1 MRNIFKKSLLFIA
14 ASMVAGS
21 ILAQVQSFS
30 AAEIVAGTQKGAVT
44 ASTTFAIKNSAQIC
58 KTGSQSTKVDVV
70 EGNSSASG
78 VDEKYVQIVSTSQIS
93 KLYLHATYNSS
104 GSGKKMVFV
113 YWAEGVTPTI
123 DNVLSAE
130 LVTFPGYDGA
140 CDANYVT
147 VTPPAGART
156 LRIYRQLK
164 NFDGTGYK
172 KGTNWGDNTTYFI
185 VDMDVTAGP
194 APKSTDATLSDLQVG
209 GVTIDGFSSSKT
221 DYTYTI
227 AATATTM
234 PSVTATKHDSKASDP
249 VITQATMPTVGNPT
263 QATVVVTAEDGT
275 TKMTY
280 TITFTRAELSHD
292 ATLKAI
298 MVDGNAI
305 QGFSPSTKTYNV
317 TVPYSQTA
325 IPVVTATTNF
335 SAATYIVTNPSGVE
349 GTATIV
355 VTAEDGTTKETYT
368 VNITKATPSND
379 ATLKSLSYSGTSIP
393 GFSSSQQTY
402 SVDIQS
408 GSAVPL
414 LQGVA
419 NHSFATISYQ
429 QVTSLNGTATA
440 TVTAED
446 GTTTKTY
453 SVTFKEIVGPQV
465 PQTDLLI
472 HVPEVYE
479 AKDIAGGYG
488 TPLTAIDG
496 HEYEVYYTQRTGEG
510 DYPTFSTTL
519 SDEGKSN
526 GISGSTTKT
535 KNVGRPGDTWFEGTI
550 TEHSECKNASSEDE
564 FVFATKMIREHRL
577 SSTNNYQF
585 HIKGY
590 DQFSFW
596 GMDKKLDPK
605 NGNQVFVVKIDGV
618 EQPME
623 YSTDKYSI
631 RRFNITTARHLIEIS
646 TTKETSTNKCV
657 MGGFSLRVAQEPR
670 TKWLKGNDSTQKVNA
685 FGTINPIT
693 YVTKYNNIAGAET
706 KLEWLGTA
714 VDGIALQ
721 KIEGDLTDTLILSG
735 TANAPIG
742 EYKYAVVAYYNGVET
757 SRAEGKFKVKY
768 EIKAITE
775 ADVEAD
781 QGEEMDAIKC
791 RYYVY
796 DATTDIIFKWIN
808 GLDAPGVTTSAKNG
822 IYTIGGTP
830 TTVGTYHYLVT
841 VTGGD
846 TIMGTISVK
855 SADLG
860 VNPILYLYKNT
871 FAYEKDYVYT
881 YLKNSGYNLRE
892 KKAKDDLRPA
902 NQYAKYK
909 WILISEDV
917 DANNPEVYK
926 ILRGGSH
933 LPVLNMN
940 AFSYAHPIDSLT
952 PEYGGTWGEP
962 NNGSLSENGKSITV
976 LRDDHPIFSKMHK
989 KQGDQIQVLDSI
1001 DRKGLM
1007 PIKVNKQ
1014 GSLCLATALTRDRED
1029 YYGDGELE
1037 TFLHEI
1043 PAGLDG
1049 NNTKYICFPLSMN
1062 SSKYMTVEGKN
1073 LLNAVIAYLTNEQ
1086 EASVER
1092 PELRITEFKLGD
1104 IEIIPEIGSYSIMLE
1119 IDTLEHPELADLS
1132 AVTPEITLAS
1142 EYTHT
1147 IPAQGEPVN
1156 LSIAEYLPFE
1166 YVVSDYIHRE
1176 VYEIT
1181 VVYRKPQ
1188 GIEDVYTAG
1197 EWVNIF
1203 DIYGRKVTTTNED
1216 IYSMPLPRGM
1226 YIVVTANGQT
1236 LKIMR

>member
-1 MRNIFKKSLLFIA
+1 MKNEVNRALVVKKNVIKKSLLLGVLLTFCSVLA
-14 ASMVAGS
+14 FAKDPTTTLDVATEAGS
-21 ILAQVQSFS
+21 NAFYSLDALPS
-30 AAEIVAGTQKGAVT
+30 
-44 ASTTFAIKNSAQIC
+44 IKNLDWV
-58 KTGSQSTKVDVV
+58 G
-70 EGNSSASG
+70 
-78 VDEKYVQIVSTSQIS
+78 
-93 KLYLHATYNSS
+93 YNSTGS
-104 GSGKKMVFV
+104 GSGGCISASHWKLSSSRTLTFKVKNCEKVWVNAYFSKDATTKLKYAINGGTATEFATNGTLKKTC
-113 YWAEGVTPTI
+113 AEGEFDTNNTGEITLVLSADNDVIIGEVKFYKTGGTTPVTPTVNSVTVSPASVTL
-123 DNVLSAE
+123 DPNGTQQLTANVDATPASADKTVTWTSSNPSVATVSE
-130 LVTFPGYDGA
+130 SGLVTA
-140 CDANYVT
+140 VA
-147 VTPPAGART
+147 
-156 LRIYRQLK
+156 Q
-164 NFDGTGYK
+164 
-172 KGTNWGDNTTYFI
+172 
-185 VDMDVTAGP
+185 
-194 APKSTDATLSDLQVG
+194 
-209 GVTIDGFSSSKT
+209 
-221 DYTYTI
+221 
-227 AATATTM
+227 
-234 PSVTATKHDSKASDP
+234 
-249 VITQATMPTVGNPT
+249 
-263 QATVVVTAEDGT
+263 
-275 TKMTY
+275 
-280 TITFTRAELSHD
+280 
-292 ATLKAI
+292 
-298 MVDGNAI
+298 
-305 QGFSPSTKTYNV
+305 
-317 TVPYSQTA
+317 
-325 IPVVTATTNF
+325 
-335 SAATYIVTNPSGVE
+335 
-349 GTATIV
+349 GTATITATSNLDNTKSGTCSV
-355 VTAEDGTTKETYT
+355 TVNAPAAPIPVTAISIKSSTTLGIGESETLAITYTPADANQGKAVTWTSANSSIATVDANGKVTGVAAGTT
-368 VNITKATPSND
+368 
-379 ATLKSLSYSGTSIP
+379 
-393 GFSSSQQTY
+393 
-402 SVDIQS
+402 
-408 GSAVPL
+408 
-414 LQGVA
+414 
-419 NHSFATISYQ
+419 
-429 QVTSLNGTATA
+429 
-440 TVTAED
+440 TVTATSTTDPNIKSSCTVTIQAIAVTGVTLNKATASIKVGATETLIATVAPNNATNKD
-446 GTTTKTY
+446 VTWSSDKTGIATVNANGVVTGVAEGTAKITVTTKDGGKTA
-453 SVTFKEIVGPQV
+453 SCDVTVTAGTPVPPTQLMIHYPEI
-465 PQTDLLI
+465 
-472 HVPEVYE
+472 YE
-479 AKDIAGGYG
+479 AKEIAGGYG
-488 TPLTAIDG
+488 TPLTVVG
-496 HEYEVYYTQRTGEG
+496 GREYEVYYTERTKDG
-510 DYPTFSTTL
+510 DYPTFSTTTVT
-519 SDEGKSN
+519 DGKTN
-526 GISGSTTKT
+526 GISGSTTTT
-535 KNVGRPGDTWFEGTI
+535 KNVGRPGDTWFEGTVYSA
-550 TEHSECKNASSEDE
+550 SECKKASSKDE
-564 FVFATKMIREHRL
+564 FVFVEKGIREHRL
-577 SSTNNYQF
+577 SSSDTYQF
-585 HIKGY
+585 HVKGF
-590 DQFSFW
+590 DQFSLW

-605 NGNQVFVVKIDGV
+605 NGNQVFVVKVDGV
-618 EQPME
+618 EQT
-623 YSTDKYSI
+623 TDPSLYNTEAYTI
-631 RRFNITTARHLIEIS
+631 RRYNISTAEHLIEIS
-646 TTKETSTNKCV
+646 TTCTGSNVCY

-670 TKWLKGNDSTQKVNA
+670 TKYLKGNDSTQKVNA

-1062 SSKYMTVEGKN
+1062 SSKYMTAEGKN

>member
-393 GFSSSQQTY
+393 GFSSSQLTY

-453 SVTFKEIVGPQV
+453 SVTFKEIVGPPV
-465 PQTDLLI
+465 PQTGLTL
-472 HVPEVYE
+472 HVPEIYE
-479 AKDIAGGYG
+479 AKEIAGGYG

-496 HEYEVYYTQRTGEG
+496 HEYEVYYAGRVDNGGTKLTIHTIPI
-510 DYPTFSTTL
+510 D
-519 SDEGKSN
+519 KSQ
-526 GISGSTTKT
+526 GIT
-535 KNVGRPGDTWFEGTI
+535 KNETSNSYEAIDGWFKGTGTDKGTGFAI
-550 TEHSECKNASSEDE
+550 QDE
-564 FVFATKMIREHRL
+564 FNKSTDRCHNMK
-577 SSTNNYQF
+577 SSNSVEMHF
-585 HIKGY
+585 KGY
-590 DQFSFW
+590 DQFSLY
-596 GMDKKLDPK
+596 GIDKKINPSKPTDHK
-605 NGNQVFVVKIDGV
+605 VFKVLIDDV
-618 EQPME
+618 EQTME
-623 YSTDKYSI
+623 PSTSATI
-631 RRFNITTARHLIEIS
+631 RRFDITTGEHVIKIQCGDDCLF
-646 TTKETSTNKCV
+646 
-657 MGGFSLRVAQEPR
+657 GGFSLRVAQEPR

-1062 SSKYMTVEGKN
+1062 SSKYMTAEGKN

>member
-1 MRNIFKKSLLFIA
+1 MRNIKLLAFAFFAALSTSVWADKTYTFDDGVALETDWNVELTGEGLTCKITDNIGGSLTKKDGNYMGFAFTKSNTTITVTTKAAYTNITAIGIDLSANDNSKPSYSGYIVDDNGNVVETLFENIDSKNSFA
-14 ASMVAGS
+14 TGGAKKWGHKDTSVSSKTGHFRLSATTGS
-21 ILAQVQSFS
+21 SGKYTAIDNITITYS
-30 AAEIVAGTQKGAVT
+30 AAP
-44 ASTTFAIKNSAQIC
+44 
-58 KTGSQSTKVDVV
+58 
-70 EGNSSASG
+70 
-78 VDEKYVQIVSTSQIS
+78 
-93 KLYLHATYNSS
+93 
-104 GSGKKMVFV
+104 
-113 YWAEGVTPTI
+113 VTPTVNSVTVSPASATL
-123 DNVLSAE
+123 DPNGTQQLTANVDATPASADKSVTWSSSNPSVATVSE
-130 LVTFPGYDGA
+130 SGLVTAVAQGTATITATSNLDNTKSGTCSVTVNAPAAPIPVTAINLNKSTATIYVGSTETLTVSYTPA
-140 CDANYVT
+140 DANTGKAVNWTSNNTGVATVDANGTVTAVAVGTAVITATSTTDASINASCTVT
-147 VTPPAGART
+147 VDVAHPTGVT
-156 LRIYRQLK
+156 L
-164 NFDGTGYK
+164 N
-172 KGTNWGDNTTYFI
+172 
-185 VDMDVTAGP
+185 
-194 APKSTDATLSDLQVG
+194 KSSLNLQVG
-209 GVTIDGFSSSKT
+209 GNETLT
-221 DYTYTI
+221 
-227 AATATTM
+227 
-234 PSVTATKHDSKASDP
+234 
-249 VITQATMPTVGNPT
+249 
-263 QATVVVTAEDGT
+263 ATVVPANASDKSVTWSSSNT
-275 TKMTY
+275 NV
-280 TITFTRAELSHD
+280 
-292 ATLKAI
+292 ATVSNGK
-298 MVDGNAI
+298 V
-305 QGFSPSTKTYNV
+305 
-317 TVPYSQTA
+317 
-325 IPVVTATTNF
+325 
-335 SAATYIVTNPSGVE
+335 SGVAA
-349 GTATIV
+349 GTATIT
-355 VTAEDGTTKETYT
+355 VTTVDGNK
-368 VNITKATPSND
+368 
-379 ATLKSLSYSGTSIP
+379 
-393 GFSSSQQTY
+393 
-402 SVDIQS
+402 
-408 GSAVPL
+408 
-414 LQGVA
+414 
-419 NHSFATISYQ
+419 
-429 QVTSLNGTATA
+429 TATCTV
-440 TVTAED
+440 TVTA
-446 GTTTKTY
+446 
-453 SVTFKEIVGPQV
+453 GPQV
-465 PQTDLLI
+465 PQTGLTL
-472 HVPEVYE
+472 HVPEIYE
-479 AKDIAGGYG
+479 AKEIAGGYG

-496 HEYEVYYTQRTGEG
+496 HEYEVYYTEHT
-510 DYPTFSTTL
+510 DKTKYPTFSTTPV
-519 SDEGKSN
+519 EECKTE
-526 GISGSTTKT
+526 GISGSTSET
-535 KNVGRPGDTWFEGTI
+535 KNEGREGDKWFEGTI
-550 TEHSECKNASSEDE
+550 ASTSECKSASSKDE
-564 FVFATKMIREHRL
+564 FVFASKTIREHRL
-577 SSTNNYQF
+577 GATDTYQF
-585 HIKGY
+585 HVKGF
-590 DQFSFW
+590 DQFSLW
-596 GMDKKLDPK
+596 GMDKKIDPK
-605 NGNQVFVVKIDGV
+605 NGNQVFVVTVDGK
-618 EQPME
+618 EQP
-623 YSTDKYSI
+623 TDESLYNKDNYTI
-631 RRFNITTARHLIEIS
+631 RRYDITTNEHLIEIS
-646 TTKETSTNKCV
+646 TTCSGSNVCY

-1029 YYGDGELE
+1029 YYGDGERE

-1062 SSKYMTVEGKN
+1062 SSKYMTAEGKN

>member
-1 MRNIFKKSLLFIA
+1 MKNEVNHALVVKKNVIKKSLLLGVLLTFCSVLA
-14 ASMVAGS
+14 FAKDPTTTLDVATEAGS
-21 ILAQVQSFS
+21 NAFYSLDALPS
-30 AAEIVAGTQKGAVT
+30 
-44 ASTTFAIKNSAQIC
+44 IKNLDWV
-58 KTGSQSTKVDVV
+58 G
-70 EGNSSASG
+70 
-78 VDEKYVQIVSTSQIS
+78 
-93 KLYLHATYNSS
+93 YNSTGS
-104 GSGKKMVFV
+104 GSGGCISASHWKLSSSRTLTFKVKNCEKVWVNAYFSKDATTKLKYAINGGTATEFATNGTLKKTC
-113 YWAEGVTPTI
+113 AEGEFDTNNTGEITLVLSADNDVIIGEVKFYKTGGTTPVTPTVNSVTVSPASVTLDPNGTQQLTATVHATI
-123 DNVLSAE
+123 ASADMTVTWTSSAPGIATVSE
-130 LVTFPGYDGA
+130 SGLVTA
-140 CDANYVT
+140 VA
-147 VTPPAGART
+147 
-156 LRIYRQLK
+156 Q
-164 NFDGTGYK
+164 
-172 KGTNWGDNTTYFI
+172 
-185 VDMDVTAGP
+185 
-194 APKSTDATLSDLQVG
+194 
-209 GVTIDGFSSSKT
+209 
-221 DYTYTI
+221 
-227 AATATTM
+227 
-234 PSVTATKHDSKASDP
+234 
-249 VITQATMPTVGNPT
+249 
-263 QATVVVTAEDGT
+263 
-275 TKMTY
+275 
-280 TITFTRAELSHD
+280 
-292 ATLKAI
+292 
-298 MVDGNAI
+298 
-305 QGFSPSTKTYNV
+305 
-317 TVPYSQTA
+317 
-325 IPVVTATTNF
+325 
-335 SAATYIVTNPSGVE
+335 
-349 GTATIV
+349 GTATITATSNLDNTKSGTCSV
-355 VTAEDGTTKETYT
+355 TVNAPAAPIPVTAISIKSSTTLGIGESETLAITYTPADANQGKAVTWTSANSSIATVDANGKVTGVAAGTT
-368 VNITKATPSND
+368 
-379 ATLKSLSYSGTSIP
+379 
-393 GFSSSQQTY
+393 
-402 SVDIQS
+402 
-408 GSAVPL
+408 
-414 LQGVA
+414 
-419 NHSFATISYQ
+419 
-429 QVTSLNGTATA
+429 
-440 TVTAED
+440 TVTATSTTDPNIKSSCTVTIQAIAVTGVTLNKATASIKVGATETLIATVAPNNATNKD
-446 GTTTKTY
+446 VTWSSDKTGIATVNANGVVTGVAEGTAKITVTTKDGGKTA
-453 SVTFKEIVGPQV
+453 SCDVTVTAGTPV
-465 PQTDLLI
+465 PPTQLMI
-472 HVPEVYE
+472 HYPEVYE
-479 AKDIAGGYG
+479 AKDIAGGYN
-488 TPLTAIDG
+488 TPLTVVG
-496 HEYEVYYTQRTGEG
+496 GREYEVYYTERTKDG
-510 DYPTFSTTL
+510 DYPTFSTTTVT
-519 SDEGKSN
+519 DGKTN
-526 GISGSTTKT
+526 GISGSTTTT
-535 KNVGRPGDTWFEGTI
+535 KNVGRPGDTWFEGTVYSA
-550 TEHSECKNASSEDE
+550 SECKKASSKDE
-564 FVFATKMIREHRL
+564 FVFVEKGIREHRL
-577 SSTNNYQF
+577 SSSDTYQF
-585 HIKGY
+585 HVKGF
-590 DQFSFW
+590 DQFSLW

-605 NGNQVFVVKIDGV
+605 NGNQVFVVKVDGV
-618 EQPME
+618 EQT
-623 YSTDKYSI
+623 TDPSLYNTEAYTI
-631 RRFNITTARHLIEIS
+631 RRYNISTAEHLIEIS
-646 TTKETSTNKCV
+646 TTCTGSNVCY
-657 MGGFSLRVAQEPR
+657 MGGFSLCVAQEPR
-670 TKWLKGNDSTQKVNA
+670 TKYLKGNDSTQKVNA

-1062 SSKYMTVEGKN
+1062 SSKYMTAEGKN